1 MSISERDRRDMY
13 VEFEGAFGES
23 VANNIMTLLPFQ
35 PADELATRT
44 DVLAMGSQLQGE
56 MAELRGELRGEM
68 AELRAEVRRD
78 IAKLE
83 ARITGLEGSVDA
95 RITGL
100 EGSVDARI
108 TGLEGSLRNEIANLR
123 NHTTRMMAG
132 VVAANTIAVI
142 TALAM

>member
-56 MAELRGELRGEM
+56 MAELRAELRGEM
-68 AELRAEVRRD
+68 AELRAEVRGD

-83 ARITGLEGSVDA
+83 A

>member
-1 MSISERDRRDMY
+1 MY

-100 EGSVDARI
+100 EGS
-108 TGLEGSLRNEIANLR
+108 LRNEIANLR

>member
-100 EGSVDARI
+100 EGS
-108 TGLEGSLRNEIANLR
+108 LRNEIANLR

>member
-56 MAELRGELRGEM
+56 MAELRAELRGEM

-83 ARITGLEGSVDA
+83 A